1 MDKKIKEIVVQKDF
15 AYLYLNKDF
24 YPKELIVDT
33 IKVYREFFKSEIK
46 EIGDYFVLK
55 IVSVDSDYSDEILA
69 NEFANYLL
77 SEMNRT
83 KK

>member
-24 YPKELIVDT
+24 YPKELIIDT

-55 IVSVDSDYSDEILA
+55 IVSIDSDYSDEILA